1 MEDAKL
7 GCKYIGKCASC
18 TLANGSYQEQLE
30 QKTKKPIE
38 YFESILQNQNSQN
51 TNTPKEHTKAQI
63 FKSATKHFR
72 LRAKFRIYH
81 YKEDAPPYKKDDI
94 SYAMSDYDNRILPIN
109 ECLIVTSQIHKLM
122 PKIIVELNSD
132 STLKHKLFEIN
143 FISDDKG
150 ILVTLLYHK
159 SLDENY
165 RQKALGLS
173 HKLSTFGLGEVRI
186 IGRYAKHKILTTSDE
201 VYLSLTINSDKQGKT
216 IKYIYNDDSFIQPN
230 QQINNKMINWIREQV
245 SKIENVKNKTLI
257 ELYCGAGN
265 FSLALSDIFKQVLS
279 SEISKKFIALAQINA
294 DKNNIKNV
302 SFLRMSA
309 KDFSDSKNKVREFR
323 RCEHINLD
331 DYPLDCVLVDPPRA
345 GLDEISVSFVQ
356 QAEYI
361 VYISCNFD
369 TLLDNLKVLLK
380 THKLVNYALFDQ
392 FAYTSHLELG
402 IILQKAH

>member
-1 MEDAKL
+1 MQDAKL
-7 GCKYIGKCASC
+7 ECKYIGKCASC
-18 TLANGSYQEQLE
+18 TLANYSYLEQLE
-30 QKTKKPIE
+30 LKTKSKIE
-38 YFESILQNQNSQN
+38 YFNSIFAKQNSDIIN
-51 TNTPKEHTKAQI
+51 NNPQI

-81 YKEDAPPYKKDDI
+81 YKEDTPPYKKDDI
-94 SYAMSDYDNRILPIN
+94 SYAMSDYDKKILPIN

-122 PKIIVELNSD
+122 NKIIIELNSD
-132 STLKHKLFEIN
+132 STLKQKLFEIN

-159 SLDENY
+159 ILDENY

-173 HKLSTFGLGEVRI
+173 HKLSTFALGEVRI
-186 IGRYAKHKILTTSDE
+186 IGRYAKHKILTTTDE
-201 VYLSLTINSDKQGKT
+201 VYLSLKINNNKPKHNKTIN
-216 IKYIYNDDSFIQPN
+216 YIYNDDSFIQPN
-230 QQINNKMINWIREQV
+230 QQINNQMINWIRDQV
-245 SKIENVKNKTLI
+245 SKLENVKNKTLI

-294 DKNNIKNV
+294 DINNIKNV

-323 RCEHINLD
+323 RCAHINLD

-345 GLDEISVSFVQ
+345 GLDDVSIAFVQ

-369 TLLDNLKVLLK
+369 TLVNNLEILFK
-380 THKLVNYALFDQ
+380 THNLINYALFDQ

-402 IILQKAH
+402 VILQKAH